1 MSDKK
6 FMNVY
11 YFNYVDENHEEFAKK
26 VMQMIRIVARD
37 FQWADIPVN
46 DFEVVVSEKNQVSD
60 TKKYRINVIKDSAIN
75 SRVMNTLSTAFS
87 AFQKPE
93 YNGWVENLEP
103 SELVIT
109 CNKTSNDHKVAIAK
123 ATLTM
128 LLSYYAPNRL
138 SSSELNSCA
147 VSTVRKAFE
156 HFGFKPQVTKW
167 SDKQL

>member
-26 VMQMIRIVARD
+26 VMQMIRVVSRD
-37 FQWADIPVN
+37 FQWSDIPVN
-46 DFEVVVSEKNQVSD
+46 DFEVVVSEKNQVSE
-60 TKKYRINVIKDSAIN
+60 TKKYRINVVKDSAIN
-75 SRVMNTLSTAFS
+75 RRVLNTICTALYGKS
-87 AFQKPE
+87 EPE
-93 YNGWVENLEP
+93 YDGWVDSLEP
-103 SELVIT
+103 SDLVIT

-128 LLSYYAPNRL
+128 LLKDYAPNRL
-138 SSSELNSCA
+138 TSSELNSCA
-147 VSTVRKAFE
+147 VSTVRKAFD

-167 SDKQL
+167 SDNQL